1 MGAVEKAMEG
11 KEHLNLID
19 DVLGGIVH
27 VQRKARTGQHT
38 VLLAASAFE
47 GAEDETTHILDV
59 ILFGL
64 AKFTV
69 LLDRFGSTMGRGN
82 TVTELGKFH
91 IDQIPLFIHTGI
103 TCADSHSNPSLK
115 LSIFRWSISRW
126 RAASF
131 AWAM

>member
-1 MGAVEKAMEG
+1 MGTVEKAMEG
-11 KEHLNLID
+11 KEHLYLVD
-19 DVLGGIVH
+19 DVWGSVVH
-27 VQRKARTGQHT
+27 VQRKTRTGQHT

-47 GAEDETTHILDV
+47 GAEDETAHILDV
-59 ILFGL
+59 ILLCL
-64 AKFTV
+64 AELAV

-91 IDQIPLFIHTGI
+91 IDQIPFFIHTGI
-103 TCADSHSNPSLK
+103 TCTDSHSNPSLK

-126 RAASF
+126 RVASF